1 MADYTLKI
9 SEKNAKAIALI
20 NYLKTLDFVE
30 LTKSVDWWDELSEDN
45 KASIHRG
52 LDDLDNGRVFSDE
65 DARKAVRQ
73 RILNVQKK

>member
-45 KASIHRG
+45 KASIQRG